1 MSTMRLAAATI
12 MRLFVSTAHAGDV
25 HDNVTQSARWDLA
38 SDFAGNPVFSSYSSQ
53 LFAPPYI
60 AAPQDQPLTMLG
72 GNSL

>member
-12 MRLFVSTAHAGDV
+12 MRLFVSTAHAGDGDD
-25 HDNVTQSARWDLA
+25 HVTLAARWDPA
-38 SDFAGNPVFSSYSSQ
+38 NDFAGTPVSGSYSSQ